1 MDASPQESHAVR
13 IKDDDRGRQGIW
25 RPVCLW
31 DETEGGSAVFL
42 LTTVGRKSGEPRTV
56 SLSHMT
62 DEEGIPITVG
72 TYGGLPTE
80 PAWVL
85 NLRDNSDA
93 VMQVR
98 DQKTPVRAEF
108 LEGDE
113 WASTWERIVDRYP
126 LYEDPLST
134 ANRDIPI
141 IRLTATPLS

>member
-1 MDASPQESHAVR
+1 MRVGSRMTIMFGRVFGGRFISGMSPKGA
-13 IKDDDRGRQGIW
+13 
-25 RPVCLW
+25 PP
-31 DETEGGSAVFL
+31 VFL
-42 LTTVGRKSGEPRTV
+42 LTTVGRKSGKPRTV
-56 SLSHMT
+56 SLSYMT
-62 DEEGIPITVG
+62 DEEGTPITVG

-98 DQKTPVRAEF
+98 GEKTPVRAEF

-126 LYEDPLST
+126 LYKDPLST

-141 IRLTATPLS
+141 IRLRATSPS